1 MWIICNVL
9 IFKYYIKN
17 RALWSIPVFIKK
29 VNDMQVFFIHFNNI
43 RFLILLHLWLLFSDN
58 IYNEEIKKDGM
69 SVVL

>member
-1 MWIICNVL
+1 MIC
-9 IFKYYIKN
+9 K
-17 RALWSIPVFIKK
+17 
-29 VNDMQVFFIHFNNI
+29 FFIHFNNI

>member
-1 MWIICNVL
+1 
-9 IFKYYIKN
+9 
-17 RALWSIPVFIKK
+17 
-29 VNDMQVFFIHFNNI
+29 MQVFFIHFNNI